1 MGLVMVV
8 YLFLGAIMDALA
20 MILLTIPIFFPL
32 AISLGFDPIW
42 FGVILVGMTEIALI
56 TPPIGMN
63 VYAISGIA
71 PDVPVTTIF
80 KGVLPFLIAD
90 FCRMA
95 IYLFFPVV
103 VLFLPSI
110 MIL

>member
-1 MGLVMVV
+1 
-8 YLFLGAIMDALA
+8 
-20 MILLTIPIFFPL
+20 
-32 AISLGFDPIW
+32 
-42 FGVILVGMTEIALI
+42 
-56 TPPIGMN
+56 MN

>member
-1 MGLVMVV
+1 
-8 YLFLGAIMDALA
+8 MDALT

-32 AISLGFDPIW
+32 AMSLGFSPVW

-80 KGVLPFLIAD
+80 KGVIPFLIAD

-95 IYLFFPVV
+95 LYVLVPAV

>member
-1 MGLVMVV
+1 MAI
-8 YLFLGAIMDALA
+8 YLFLGAIMDALT

-32 AISLGFDPIW
+32 AMSLGFDPIW
-42 FGVILVGMTEIALI
+42 FGVILVAMTEIGLI

-80 KGVLPFLIAD
+80 KGVMPFFIAD
-90 FCRMA
+90 LCR
-95 IYLFFPVV
+95 ITLYLLVPAV